1 MSPQRPSSHR
11 RHRKARTAASTSP
24 RLPVRTARRAESA
37 GCVQTTQTAHRQAR
51 TYTPNGKHALSVS
64 SMSVDVECCR
74 WQALATSG
82 HCRSGQW
89 LVRTHGS
96 RGTVRCVVMF
106 RFAVHTTQ
114 AQQCRAMC
122 RATYRLYN
130 VQPYDLSTP
139 TPESTLVLD
148 EWVLRTAY
156 ATSTADR
163 EGAYCNTAVCFR

>member
-37 GCVQTTQTAHRQAR
+37 GCVQTTQTAHRQGAR

-96 RGTVRCVVMF
+96 RYCSRCGYVSF
-106 RFAVHTTQ
+106 CGSTQHRHSSAGPCAGLHTGFTMYS
-114 AQQCRAMC
+114 R
-122 RATYRLYN
+122 T
-130 VQPYDLSTP
+130 
-139 TPESTLVLD
+139 TLVHL
-148 EWVLRTAY
+148 LR
-156 ATSTADR
+156 SLL
-163 EGAYCNTAVCFR
+163 

>member
-37 GCVQTTQTAHRQAR
+37 GCVQTTQTAHRQGAR

-96 RGTVRCVVMF
+96 RYCSMCGYVSFCGT
-106 RFAVHTTQ
+106 HNT
-114 AQQCRAMC
+114 
-122 RATYRLYN
+122 
-130 VQPYDLSTP
+130 
-139 TPESTLVLD
+139 
-148 EWVLRTAY
+148 
-156 ATSTADR
+156 
-163 EGAYCNTAVCFR
+163 GTAVQGHVQGYIPALQCTAVRP